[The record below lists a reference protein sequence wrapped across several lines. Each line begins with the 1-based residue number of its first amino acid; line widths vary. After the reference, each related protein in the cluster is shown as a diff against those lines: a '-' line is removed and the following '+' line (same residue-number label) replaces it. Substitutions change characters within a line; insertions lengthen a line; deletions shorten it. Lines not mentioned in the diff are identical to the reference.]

1 MKKKRT
7 LLILVVVAVL
17 MLSCLWITY
26 DKHSEEGHGPLKPS
40 DLPVVESVSM

>member
-26 DKHSEEGHGPLKPS
+26 DRHSEEGYGPLKPS
-40 DLPVVESVSM
+40 DLPVVESVRM